1 MKLFYL
7 QRHLF
12 YTIERVRKTVCNPSN
27 AGDVFKRH
35 ADKCGKTSRRFLKIC
50 TNVFIFCTKNKT
62 VLQGLEKVF
71 AEIRIKRKARFC
83 YKQDED
89 KKRACPDD
97 EHQSAG
103 QALHISRI
111 TFQEYLPVWQSGS
124 RRTWLLK
131 ECCNVPPEY
140 ADTAR

>member
-1 MKLFYL
+1 MVHQGKTTKIIGTL
-7 QRHLF
+7 
-12 YTIERVRKTVCNPSN
+12 RKTLSEVTENLY
-27 AGDVFKRH
+27 KRFY
-35 ADKCGKTSRRFLKIC
+35 FLY
-50 TNVFIFCTKNKT
+50 KNKT

-111 TFQEYLPVWQSGS
+111 TFQEYLPV
-124 RRTWLLK
+124 
-131 ECCNVPPEY
+131 
-140 ADTAR
+140 

>member
-1 MKLFYL
+1 M
-7 QRHLF
+7 
-12 YTIERVRKTVCNPSN
+12 
-27 AGDVFKRH
+27 
-35 ADKCGKTSRRFLKIC
+35 
-50 TNVFIFCTKNKT
+50 
-62 VLQGLEKVF
+62 QGLEKVF

-111 TFQEYLPVWQSGS
+111 TFQEYLPV
-124 RRTWLLK
+124 
-131 ECCNVPPEY
+131 
-140 ADTAR
+140 